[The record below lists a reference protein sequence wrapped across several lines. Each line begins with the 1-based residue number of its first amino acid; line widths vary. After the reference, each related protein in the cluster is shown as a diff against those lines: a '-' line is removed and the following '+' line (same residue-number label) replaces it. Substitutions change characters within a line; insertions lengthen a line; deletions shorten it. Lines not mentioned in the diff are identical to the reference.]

1 MGTRI
6 VRMAFNLE
14 TRTRGRINRAA
25 QAPPA
30 QTDRLFNLLSLEEVT
45 LKLLLELKG
54 NNFMNHLD
62 AVQ

>member
-1 MGTRI
+1 
-6 VRMAFNLE
+6 MAFNLE